1 LIAPGKALTGRL
13 KWFVQAVTEKGM
25 WLQKTANWFAMNVK
39 AGANIFLSMA
49 TNIISRDLKKLMNP
63 ANT

>member
-1 LIAPGKALTGRL
+1 
-13 KWFVQAVTEKGM
+13 VQAVTEKGM